1 MIKKIIYGMAKL
13 NNQQYGYGSKIIKK
27 QNNYSYFLNYLNS
40 QKKINSIEI
49 SKRYKDSIKS
59 SLKLKSKNIHYKIDK
74 IARNKSIIKKELIKE
89 IDEYVKLT
97 KKKIDILYLHQN
109 KLSIISNTRIL
120 KILKEIKVLKKIKY
134 IGVSIYSLKELNFA
148 LKSKII
154 NVIQLPVN
162 VADSYLYSKIPS
174 NSNKIFI
181 ARSIYMQGALINNL
195 DAHPK
200 KKKLQKCVKTIKD
213 ICKKN
218 NIDYFETI
226 TSYPFNLKKISH
238 VIISSIYKKNLE
250 KIFNSIKN
258 IKEEKMNIIFH
269 NSKRYKSWQ
278 NPKNWK

>member
-1 MIKKIIYGMAKL
+1 MAKL
-13 NNQQYGYGSKIIKK
+13 NDQKYGYGSGVLKK
-27 QNNYSYFLNYLNS
+27 KYNHNYFLDYLNS
-40 QKKINSIEI
+40 QKKIKSIEI

-59 SLKLKSKNIHYKIDK
+59 SLKLKSKNIHYKIDRIVK
-74 IARNKSIIKKELIKE
+74 NKNIIKKELIKE
-89 IDEYVKLT
+89 IDEYIKLT

-109 KLSIISNTRIL
+109 ELNIISDKKIL
-120 KILKEIKVLKKIKY
+120 KILEEIKISKKIKY
-134 IGVSIYSLKELNFA
+134 IGVSIYNLKELNFA

-200 KKKLQKCVKTIKD
+200 KDQIQKYIKIIKN
-213 ICKKN
+213 ICNKN
-218 NIDYFETI
+218 NVNYFETI

-238 VIISSIYKKNLE
+238 VIISSIYKKNIE
-250 KIFNSIKN
+250 KIFSSIKSIDKKKMKN
-258 IKEEKMNIIFH
+258 LYHSSKE
-269 NSKRYKSWQ
+269 YKSWK
-278 NPKNWK
+278 NPRNWK

>member
-1 MIKKIIYGMAKL
+1 MAKL
-13 NNQQYGYGSKIIKK
+13 NDQKYGYGSGVLKK
-27 QNNYSYFLNYLNS
+27 KYNHNYFLNYLNS
-40 QKKINSIEI
+40 QKKIKSIEI

-59 SLKLKSKNIHYKIDK
+59 SLKLKSKNIHYKIDRIVK
-74 IARNKSIIKKELIKE
+74 NKNIIKKELIKE
-89 IDEYVKLT
+89 IDEYIKLT

-109 KLSIISNTRIL
+109 ELNIISDKKIL
-120 KILKEIKVLKKIKY
+120 KILEEIKISKKIKY
-134 IGVSIYSLKELNFA
+134 IGVSIYNLKELNFA

-200 KKKLQKCVKTIKD
+200 KDQIQKYIKIIKN
-213 ICKKN
+213 ICNKN
-218 NIDYFETI
+218 NVNYFETI

-238 VIISSIYKKNLE
+238 VIISSIYKKNIE
-250 KIFNSIKN
+250 KIFSSIKSIDKKKMKN
-258 IKEEKMNIIFH
+258 LYHSSKE
-269 NSKRYKSWQ
+269 YKSWK
-278 NPKNWK
+278 NPRNWK

>member
-1 MIKKIIYGMAKL
+1 MLKKIIYGMAKL
-13 NNQQYGYGSKIIKK
+13 NDQKYGYGSGVLKK
-27 QNNYSYFLNYLNS
+27 KYNHNYFLNYLNS
-40 QKKINSIEI
+40 QKKIKSIEI

-59 SLKLKSKNIHYKIDK
+59 SLKLKSKNIHYKIDRIVK
-74 IARNKSIIKKELIKE
+74 NKNIIKKELIKE
-89 IDEYVKLT
+89 IDEYIKLT

-109 KLSIISNTRIL
+109 ELNIISNKKIL
-120 KILKEIKVLKKIKY
+120 KILEEIKISKKIKY
-134 IGVSIYSLKELNFA
+134 IGVSIYNLKELNFA

-200 KKKLQKCVKTIKD
+200 KDQIQKYIKIIKN
-213 ICKKN
+213 ICNKN
-218 NIDYFETI
+218 NVNYFETI

-238 VIISSIYKKNLE
+238 VIISSIYKKNIE
-250 KIFNSIKN
+250 KIFSSIKSIDKKKMKN
-258 IKEEKMNIIFH
+258 LYHSSKE
-269 NSKRYKSWQ
+269 YKSWK
-278 NPKNWK
+278 NPRNWK

>member
-1 MIKKIIYGMAKL
+1 MAKL
-13 NNQQYGYGSKIIKK
+13 NDQKYGYGSGVLKK
-27 QNNYSYFLNYLNS
+27 KYNHNYFLDYLNS
-40 QKKINSIEI
+40 QKKIKSIEI

-59 SLKLKSKNIHYKIDK
+59 SLKLKSKNIHYKIDRIVK
-74 IARNKSIIKKELIKE
+74 NKNIIKKELIKE
-89 IDEYVKLT
+89 IDEYIKLT

-109 KLSIISNTRIL
+109 ELNIISNKKIL
-120 KILKEIKVLKKIKY
+120 KILEEIKISKKIKY
-134 IGVSIYSLKELNFA
+134 IGVSIYNLKELNFA

-200 KKKLQKCVKTIKD
+200 KDQIQKYIKIIKN
-213 ICKKN
+213 ICNKN
-218 NIDYFETI
+218 NVNYFETI

-238 VIISSIYKKNLE
+238 VIISSIYKKNIE
-250 KIFNSIKN
+250 KIFSSIKSIDKKKMKN
-258 IKEEKMNIIFH
+258 LYHSSKE
-269 NSKRYKSWQ
+269 YKSWK
-278 NPKNWK
+278 NPRN

>member
-1 MIKKIIYGMAKL
+1 MAKL
-13 NNQQYGYGSKIIKK
+13 NNQQYGYGSGILKK
-27 QNNYSYFLNYLNS
+27 KYNYSYFLNYLNS
-40 QKKINSIEI
+40 QKRIKSIEI

-59 SLKLKSKNIHYKIDK
+59 SLELKSKNIHYKIDK
-74 IARNKSIIKKELIKE
+74 IAKNKNIIKKELIKE
-89 IDEYVKLT
+89 IDEYIKLT

-109 KLSIISNTRIL
+109 ELSIISNIRVL

-134 IGVSIYSLKELNFA
+134 IGVSIYDLKELNFA

-162 VADSYLYSKIPS
+162 VADSYLYSNIPS

-195 DAHPK
+195 DKHPK
-200 KKKLQKCVKTIKD
+200 KNELQKYIKTIKN

-218 NIDYFETI
+218 NTNYFETI

-258 IKEEKMNIIFH
+258 INKKKMEIIFH
-269 NSKRYKSWQ
+269 NSKKYKSWK
-278 NPKNWK
+278 NPRNWK

>member
-1 MIKKIIYGMAKL
+1 MAKL
-13 NNQQYGYGSKIIKK
+13 NDQKYGYGSGVLKK
-27 QNNYSYFLNYLNS
+27 KYNHNYFLNYLNS
-40 QKKINSIEI
+40 QKKIKSIEI

-59 SLKLKSKNIHYKIDK
+59 SLKLKSKNIHYKIDRIVK
-74 IARNKSIIKKELIKE
+74 NKNIIKKELIKE
-89 IDEYVKLT
+89 IDEYIKLT

-109 KLSIISNTRIL
+109 ELNIISNKKIL
-120 KILKEIKVLKKIKY
+120 KILEEIKISKKIKY
-134 IGVSIYSLKELNFA
+134 IGVSIYNLKELNFA

-200 KKKLQKCVKTIKD
+200 KDQIQKYIKIIKN
-213 ICKKN
+213 ICNKN
-218 NIDYFETI
+218 NVNYFETI

-238 VIISSIYKKNLE
+238 VIISSIYKKNIE
-250 KIFNSIKN
+250 KIFSSIKSIDKKKMKN
-258 IKEEKMNIIFH
+258 LYHSSKE
-269 NSKRYKSWQ
+269 YKSWK
-278 NPKNWK
+278 NPRNWK